1 MVKVIFHHNPIAN
14 IKKSS
19 LIKSTLIP
27 NFNIVNAKWD
37 HIIHLS

>member
-19 LIKSTLIP
+19 LIKSILIP
-27 NFNIVNAKWD
+27 KLNLVNAKWAPK
-37 HIIHLS
+37 IHLS